1 MTAAVRWGILGPGAI
16 ARTFATAI
24 DALEGH
30 RVVAAGSRDP
40 ERARAFN
47 AERGYGTAEAGGYRD
62 LVRSE
67 SVDAVYVATPHP
79 GHMEHAALA
88 LRHGKAVLCE
98 KPLCVNASEARRLC
112 AIARECE
119 RPLLEAMWTRF
130 LPATRRVADWIA
142 NGTIGEPSRLVCSF
156 GFETQFDAAS
166 RLYDPALAGGSLLD
180 VGCYTLSLAS
190 LVFGERVTGGEMP
203 EIEVRADLAP
213 SGVDRHC
220 KIVLRFGG
228 GAEAYLESS
237 ISRATPDTAVIQGDA
252 GRILI
257 PEFWRAQKAEL
268 ECETREVASLE
279 CPFLCNGYEYQAL
292 EVERMLR
299 DGDVESPLLP
309 HAESVALLELMD
321 ELRRRMGVQYPFEPS
336 VGVTAG
342 SHRAMTYRVLSGL
355 LDARVP
361 WVRGSSDP
369 HWVRGSSDPHWV
381 RGSSDPHWV
390 RGSSDPHWVRGSS
403 DPHAAEGGEQHRRRP
418 SAGGHSSGLRR
429 SAAPPD
435 AGRKT
440 RAPSGG
446 ESPPRY
452 VSRLI
457 LGTMILDGD
466 APASQDAADALL
478 DAAFENGICG
488 IDTGHVYG
496 GGASERAIGSWLE
509 RRRLADDV
517 FVLSKG
523 CHPDASGARVNPE
536 ALARDLAESLDRL
549 RLPAVDLYMLHR
561 DDAAVPVG
569 EMVDAFAEHVAAGRL
584 RAYGFSNWTRARI
597 EEACDYAAANGRPL
611 PAASSPNF
619 SLADQI
625 RDPWGGGCVTL
636 TGAAAAGDRAWHRST
651 GMAVFAWSSLA
662 RGLFSGRVTRRALAA
677 DPGLVDEA
685 CRTAY
690 VHGVNLARLERATEF
705 AEARGASVPQV
716 ALAWVLAQ
724 DLPLHAIV
732 GAATEREVE
741 ELVAAAALTLTA
753 EEQEWLRDGGRRPAS
768 MARESLAVRLE
779 RQAVRLGRRLPE
791 PIKGAIK
798 RLVGRA

>member
-130 LPATRRVADWIA
+130 LPATRRAADWIA

-156 GFETQFDAAS
+156 GFETQFDPAS

-190 LVFGERVTGGEMP
+190 LVFGERVTGGEMQAQARREHPSRVRDDLERDERRRP

-220 KIVLRFGG
+220 KIVLRFGD

-237 ISRATPDTAVIQGDA
+237 ISRSMPHTAVIQGDA

-257 PEFWRAQKAEL
+257 PEFWRARKVEL

-342 SHRAMTYRVLSGL
+342 THRAMTYRL
-355 LDARVP
+355 APRVP
-361 WVRGSSDP
+361 
-369 HWVRGSSDPHWV
+369 
-381 RGSSDPHWV
+381 WV

-403 DPHAAEGGEQHRRRP
+403 DPHAAEGGEQYRRRL

-446 ESPPRY
+446 ESQPRY

-466 APASQDAADALL
+466 SPASQDAADALL

-488 IDTGHVYG
+488 LDTGHVYG

-509 RRRLADDV
+509 RRRLADEV

-523 CHPDASGARVNPE
+523 CHPDASGPRVSPE

-561 DDAAVPVG
+561 DDPAVPVG
-569 EMVDAFAEHVAAGRL
+569 EMVDAFAEHLAAGRL
-584 RAYGFSNWTRARI
+584 CAYGFSNWTRARI

-619 SLADQI
+619 SLADQVS
-625 RDPWGGGCVTL
+625 DPWGGGCVTL

-716 ALAWVLAQ
+716 ALAWVLSQ

-741 ELVAAAALTLTA
+741 DLVAAAALTLTA

>member
-1 MTAAVRWGILGPGAI
+1 MGAGVRWGILGPGAI
-16 ARTFATAI
+16 ARTFATAV
-24 DALEGH
+24 DALDGH
-30 RVVAAGSRDP
+30 EVVAAGSRDP

-47 AERGYGTAEAGGYRD
+47 AERGYEAAEAGGYRD
-62 LVRSE
+62 LARSE
-67 SVDAVYVATPHP
+67 AVDAVYVASPHP
-79 GHMEHAALA
+79 GHLEHAALA

-98 KPLCVNASEARRLC
+98 KPLCVNASEGRRLC
-112 AIARECE
+112 AIARECD

-130 LPATRRVADWIA
+130 LPATRRAAGWIE

-156 GFETQFDAAS
+156 GFETQFDPAS
-166 RLYDPALAGGSLLD
+166 RLYAPELAGGSLLD
-180 VGCYTLSLAS
+180 IGCYTLSLAS
-190 LVFGERVTGGEMP
+190 LVFGERVTGGDIP

-220 KIVLRFGG
+220 KIVLRFGD

-237 ISRATPDTAVIQGDA
+237 VSRSLPHTAVIQGDA

-257 PEFWRAQKAEL
+257 PEFWRAQQLEL
-268 ECETREVASLE
+268 ECETRDVASLE

-321 ELRRRMGVQYPFEPS
+321 ELRRRIGVQYPFEPS
-336 VGVTAG
+336 IGVTAG
-342 SHRAMTYRVLSGL
+342 GHRAMTYRPF
-355 LDARVP
+355 DADAAPVGAP
-361 WVRGSSDP
+361 EADAADP
-369 HWVRGSSDPHWV
+369 VGARAFRP
-381 RGSSDPHWV
+381 
-390 RGSSDPHWVRGSS
+390 
-403 DPHAAEGGEQHRRRP
+403 AAA
-418 SAGGHSSGLRR
+418 AGGQET
-429 SAAPPD
+429 APA
-435 AGRKT
+435 AGRH
-440 RAPSGG
+440 PS
-446 ESPPRY
+446 PIADPLY
-452 VSRLI
+452 LSRLI
-457 LGTMILDGD
+457 LGTMSLSADT
-466 APASQDAADALL
+466 PAARNDADALL

-488 IDTGHVYG
+488 VDTGHVYG
-496 GGASERAIGSWLE
+496 GGASERAVGSWLD
-509 RRRLADDV
+509 RRGLANDV

-523 CHPDASGARVNPE
+523 CHPDAAGPRVTPE
-536 ALARDLAESLDRL
+536 ALARDLDESLDRL

-561 DDAAVPVG
+561 DDPATPVG
-569 EMVDAFAEHVAAGRL
+569 EMVDAFAEHIAAGRL
-584 RAYGFSNWTRARI
+584 RAYGFSNWGRARI
-597 EEACDYAAANGRPL
+597 EEARDYAAANGRPL

-619 SLADQI
+619 SLADQV

-636 TGAAAAGDRAWHRST
+636 TGAAAADDREWHRST

-677 DPGLVDEA
+677 DPGLVDDA

-690 VHGVNLARLERATEF
+690 VHAVNLARLERTIEF
-705 AEARGASVPQV
+705 AAATGASVPQV

-724 DLPLHAIV
+724 DLPLYAIV

-741 ELVAAAALTLTA
+741 ELAAAASLTLT
-753 EEQEWLRDGGRRPAS
+753 EEEREWLRKGGRRPPS

-779 RQAVRLGRRLPE
+779 RQAVRIGRRLPD
-791 PIKGAIK
+791 PIKAPIK